1 VNEAYVRRG
10 QDPTQTAGYLLAAI
24 SVLAT
29 VLLIAALFYAT
40 GIGARRK
47 ALLAAGGCAPVPSL
61 VKTGL
66 DCTTEQELSSQ
77 YTKITAPAIQQLNA
91 DVAAYTANEG
101 SNLAAAE
108 TALKAEVTS
117 ATALD
122 NSLARFPFPAAIAP
136 RTRALIQAIQARVKL
151 TAEQARSSS
160 LAQLQSFNTQIDT
173 ASAAVQADLAL
184 VGKALAE
191 PPTAAEEP

>member
-1 VNEAYVRRG
+1 MNEAYARRG
-10 QDPTQTAGYLLAAI
+10 QDPTKAAGYVLAAI
-24 SVLAT
+24 SVMAAI
-29 VLLIAALFYAT
+29 LLIAALFYAT

-66 DCTTEQELSSQ
+66 DCTTEQDLASQ
-77 YTKITAPAIQQLNA
+77 YTKVTTPAVQQLNA

-101 SNLAAAE
+101 NNLAAAE
-108 TALKAEVTS
+108 TALTAEVTS

-122 NSLARFPFPAAIAP
+122 MGLARFPFPAAIAP
-136 RTRALIQAIQARVKL
+136 RAKALIQAIQASVKL

-160 LAQLQSFNTQIDT
+160 IGQLQSFNDQIDV
-173 ASAAVQADLAL
+173 AGAAFRADLTR
-184 VGKALAE
+184 VGEALAK